1 MALALINTAAHPAA
15 IPYFTR
21 YPLEPI
27 PNKKFVTVDKFGE
40 LRDTVVVKG
49 KETASQLTNLTTL
62 LKAILDK
69 ATARGDVVIV
79 MHGNDEGLFIRIASG
94 IGFNVAAMRALTM
107 GLEGRTEDEETH
119 KLLKLTPAAWTS
131 LKAQLLKV
139 QALEL
144 NRVDLRACVV
154 GKEPDV
160 MWYLQKV
167 FNCAVCCAP
176 KAYDF
181 YGMMNLGDPTKDP
194 KVWEKWLAAHPGA
207 NIQKFPADRFAFHHT
222 ISDNSIKVNAMADSQ
237 VAATGWVT
245 RNLPSGNYTS
255 GTIWFHGLTDK
266 KSPLIFAGD
275 PRYRDFL
282 VEAMKGAPMPRIDAN
297 APIAP

>member
-1 MALALINTAAHPAA
+1 MAVALINPAVHPAA

-27 PNKKFVTVDKFGE
+27 PNNKFVTIEKFGE

-49 KETASQLTNLTTL
+49 KATTSNLTNLTTL

-69 ATARGDVVIV
+69 AKAGGDVVIV
-79 MHGNDEGLFIRIASG
+79 MHGNDAGLFVRIASG
-94 IGFNVAAMRALTM
+94 IGFNAAAMRALVM
-107 GLEGRTEDEETH
+107 GLEGRTEDDVTH
-119 KLLKLTPAAWTS
+119 KLLKLTPADWSS
-131 LKAQLLKV
+131 LKDQMLKM

-160 MWYLQKV
+160 MWYLQKI

-181 YGMMNLGDPTKDP
+181 YGLMDLGSPTKDA
-194 KVWEKWLAAHPGA
+194 KVWEKWLASHPGA
-207 NIQKFPADRFAFHHT
+207 NVQTFSSGRFAYHHT
-222 ISDNSIKVNAMADSQ
+222 ISENSIKVEALTDSQ
-237 VAATGWVT
+237 EAATGWVT
-245 RNLPSGNYTS
+245 RNLPKGNYS
-255 GTIWFHGLTDK
+255 GGAIWFHGLTDK

-275 PRYRDFL
+275 PRYRDYL
-282 VEAMKGAPMPRIDAN
+282 VEAVKDAPMPKIDVN